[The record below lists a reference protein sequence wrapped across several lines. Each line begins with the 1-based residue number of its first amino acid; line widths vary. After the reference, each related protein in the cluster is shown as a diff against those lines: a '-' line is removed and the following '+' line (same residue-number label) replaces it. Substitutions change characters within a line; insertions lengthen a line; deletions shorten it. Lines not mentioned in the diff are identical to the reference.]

1 MGLAG
6 FNRARRLQKE
16 RESSGNKTEKVNESG
31 HEAEKKQEE
40 VRNGGESGQTEY
52 EEMTIKELKELAESK
67 GLTGY
72 SKLKKDELI
81 ALIGGE

>member
-1 MGLAG
+1 MGLST
-6 FNRARRLQKE
+6 FNRARRLKKA
-16 RESSGNKTEKVNESG
+16 RETNGDEAEKIHESG
-31 HEAEKKQEE
+31 HAFEEEQKE
-40 VRNGGESGQTEY
+40 VRDNGEQRQDEY
-52 EEMTIKELKELAESK
+52 EEMTIKELKELADAK